1 MNKLIL
7 LALFFAAMFI
17 LSSYRSDKKKKVIFF
32 GDSITELGVKP
43 NGYIRVIEDMIRN
56 EDKTTQYELIG
67 KGIGGNKVYD
77 LYLRMEDDVLKLQ
90 PDIVVVYIGVNDIWH
105 KSMMGTGTDFDK
117 FGKFYTALIKK
128 LQIAGAKIIV
138 CTPAVIGERY
148 DNSNPQDGELN
159 HYSNWIRKFAG
170 ENNIPLVDL
179 RSIFLNYS
187 KANNPNNLDSKI
199 LTYDRVHLNDEGNK
213 VVATAM
219 WNEIKK
225 LGDAK

>member
-1 MNKLIL
+1 
-7 LALFFAAMFI
+7 
-17 LSSYRSDKKKKVIFF
+17 
-32 GDSITELGVKP
+32 
-43 NGYIRVIEDMIRN
+43 
-56 EDKTTQYELIG
+56 
-67 KGIGGNKVYD
+67 
-77 LYLRMEDDVLKLQ
+77 
-90 PDIVVVYIGVNDIWH
+90 
-105 KSMMGTGTDFDK
+105 
-117 FGKFYTALIKK
+117 
-128 LQIAGAKIIV
+128 
-138 CTPAVIGERY
+138 
-148 DNSNPQDGELN
+148 SNPQDGELN

>member
-56 EDKTTQYELIG
+56 EDKTTQFELIG

-77 LYLRMEDDVLKLQ
+77 LYLRMEEDVLKLQ

-128 LQIAGAKIIV
+128 LQIAGAKVIV
-138 CTPAVIGERY
+138 CTPAVIGERH
-148 DNSNPQDGELN
+148 DNSNPQDG
-159 HYSNWIRKFAG
+159 
-170 ENNIPLVDL
+170 
-179 RSIFLNYS
+179 
-187 KANNPNNLDSKI
+187 
-199 LTYDRVHLNDEGNK
+199 
-213 VVATAM
+213 
-219 WNEIKK
+219 
-225 LGDAK
+225 